1 MRFFSSLLS
10 RCRRTRGSMPGIIGP
25 PILTKYERAQI
36 LGTRI
41 TELSRGAPTSI
52 EIDPDEQY
60 TLQQIAQMELDSKCM
75 PVKIVRRCGQTK
87 QVIDVNQLEVVDN

>member
-1 MRFFSSLLS
+1 
-10 RCRRTRGSMPGIIGP
+10 MPGIIGP

-41 TELSRGAPTSI
+41 TELSQGAPTSI

-60 TLQQIAQMELDSKCM
+60 TLQQIAQLELENKCM
-75 PVKIVRRCGQTK
+75 PIRIVRRIGSRDHI
-87 QVIDVNQLEVVDN
+87 IDTNHLELVDN